1 MNKLFD
7 KLWVKID
14 DILCNDVTFEKKDI
28 YMMKDLDTC
37 FITAEIDFYTKET
50 LSNNNIIDI
59 HIPALDYDFPPCENT
74 TFAIRDNNTNT
85 FIKVKISQLK
95 LRLECFPFL
104 PSSHYELN
112 IQFFFMLRNPKTY
125 SIALNSL

>member
-14 DILCNDVTFEKKDI
+14 DISCNDVTFIKKDL

-37 FITAEIDFYTKET
+37 FIMAEIDFNTKET
-50 LSNNNIIDI
+50 VGNIIDI
-59 HIPALDYDFPPCENT
+59 NIPVLDYDFPPCENT
-74 TFAIRDNNTNT
+74 TFAIKNNDINT
-85 FIKVKISQLK
+85 LIKIKILPYT
-95 LRLECFPFL
+95 LRLESFPFS
-104 PSSHYELN
+104 PSSTYECN

-125 SIALNSL
+125 NTALDNL

>member
-14 DILCNDVTFEKKDI
+14 DISCNDVTFIKQDI

-37 FITAEIDFYTKET
+37 FITAEIDFNTKET
-50 LSNNNIIDI
+50 VGNIIDI
-59 HIPALDYDFPPCENT
+59 HIPTLDYDFPPCENT
-74 TFAIRDNNTNT
+74 TFAIRDNDTNT
-85 FIKVKISQLK
+85 FIKVKISPLK

-125 SIALNSL
+125 NTAIDNL

>member
-14 DILCNDVTFEKKDI
+14 DISCSDVTFIKKDL

-37 FITAEIDFYTKET
+37 FMMAEIDFNTKET
-50 LSNNNIIDI
+50 VGNIIDI
-59 HIPALDYDFPPCENT
+59 NIPVLDYDFPPCENT
-74 TFAIRDNNTNT
+74 TFAIKNNDINT
-85 FIKVKISQLK
+85 LIKIKILPYT
-95 LRLECFPFL
+95 LRLESFPFS
-104 PSSHYELN
+104 PSSTYECN

-125 SIALNSL
+125 NTALDNL

>member
-14 DILCNDVTFEKKDI
+14 DISCSDVTFIKKDL

-37 FITAEIDFYTKET
+37 FMMAEIDFNTKET
-50 LSNNNIIDI
+50 VGNIIDI
-59 HIPALDYDFPPCENT
+59 NIPVLDYDFPPCENT
-74 TFAIRDNNTNT
+74 TFAIKNNDTNT
-85 FIKVKISQLK
+85 LIKVKIFPYT
-95 LRLECFPFL
+95 LRLESFPFA
-104 PSSHYELN
+104 PSSSYEFN

-125 SIALNSL
+125 NTALDNL